1 MNNGVAG
8 AALLSLYGVN
18 TSSGM
23 VTFQTM
29 VQREVPSDIKGR
41 VFALLDVVWQTGRL
55 ASIAIG
61 AGLAASIG
69 IRALFVLGGAF
80 LMLAGLVGFAGFA
93 GRSRMAS

>member
-1 MNNGVAG
+1 MVA
-8 AALLSLYGVN
+8 
-18 TSSGM
+18 
-23 VTFQTM
+23 FQTM
-29 VQREVPSDIKGR
+29 VQREVPSGIRGR

-80 LMLAGLVGFAGFA
+80 LILAGAVGSTGL
-93 GRSRMAS
+93 RRLSRAAS